1 MRTKIIA
8 TLGPASMDYEVMK
21 SLVHYGVRIFR
32 LNFSHAD
39 PEYFEPTVANIRGL
53 EKEFGIPLT
62 IMGDLCGPKI
72 RIGEVTGSPKSVE
85 KGQNVLLGG
94 PGDRDKSEG
103 KPFIELEVPPLL
115 KGLQPGSPVSLS
127 DGMLNFRV
135 SRVIEEDAYFE
146 LEAQNDGILTS
157 YKGIAFPGK
166 YHDLPALTD
175 KDRRDLKGALKIG
188 VDALAMSFVQKSDD
202 VRDLKEEIKNA
213 GKWVPVVAK
222 LERQA
227 AVDNLDSILEASD
240 AIMVARG
247 DLGLEAPLSSLP
259 VIQKRIIRAAR
270 HHQKAAIVA
279 TQMLLSMVKNPVPT
293 RAETTDVANAILDG
307 ADCVML
313 SEETAVGEYPVEAV
327 KLISEIAEQ
336 AEDYFLE
343 RTQGPYPPSPK
354 KNVVKYLAYSACL
367 VAEQT
372 DAMGIACHSTS
383 GQTARLVSSR
393 RPAHSIYALTPDNR
407 VVRALNFTWNVRPR
421 LADESVERH
430 VERVEKFIQNDDNF
444 KPGDVLII
452 TSGQPTP
459 GQPEISTNEIKI
471 YTK

>member
-1 MRTKIIA
+1 VAISPDDRVY
-8 TLGPASMDYEVMK
+8 LGP
-21 SLVHYGVRIFR
+21 
-32 LNFSHAD
+32 
-39 PEYFEPTVANIRGL
+39 PEYADRLDDAVLIPLPMPELLQGL
-53 EKEFGIPLT
+53 EPSS
-62 IMGDLCGPKI
+62 
-72 RIGEVTGSPKSVE
+72 RI
-85 KGQNVLLGG
+85 
-94 PGDRDKSEG
+94 
-103 KPFIELEVPPLL
+103 I
-115 KGLQPGSPVSLS
+115 LS
-127 DGMLNFRV
+127 DGMLRFEVERC
-135 SRVIEEDAYFE
+135 IEPDRLYLLRA
-146 LEAQNDGILTS
+146 LNAGIIAS
-157 YKGIAFPGK
+157 HKGITFPGRTVP
-166 YHDLPALTD
+166 LAALTD
-175 KDRRDLKGALKIG
+175 KDKTDLRKGLELGIDSFAL
-188 VDALAMSFVQKSDD
+188 SFVQSPEDI
-202 VRDLKEEIKNA
+202 RDIREEMRRLGAEAPII
-213 GKWVPVVAK
+213 AK
-222 LERQA
+222 LERA
-227 AVDNLDSILEASD
+227 GAVRDLDGILAASD
-240 AIMVARG
+240 GIMVARG
-247 DLGLEAPLSSLP
+247 DLGLECPLPTLP
-259 VIQKRIIRAAR
+259 VTQKRIIKACR
-270 HHQKAAIVA
+270 HAQKPAIVA